1 MVIIIMDKPSIE
13 EVIGAIDS
21 LYRGENP
28 ADKERASSW
37 LTKLHSSVSVLA
49 FCRLAYFPEVSR

>member
-1 MVIIIMDKPSIE
+1 MDKPSIE
-13 EVIGAIDS
+13 EVIAAIDS

-37 LTKLHSSVSVLA
+37 LTRLHSSVSEVDLVGVGMLT
-49 FCRLAYFPEVSR
+49 FNWVSR